1 MLIASALF
9 ATGAQ
14 ARSQL
19 ILPYPAD
26 SGLISAGTYDMTG
39 SRLGA
44 AQFEIDTF
52 EDGRVKMTMVTGID
66 DGASNHASIVLEPLD
81 RQRGLRAI
89 EQRSESYDA
98 TGKSLG
104 VLHVDHE
111 KGIGR
116 CIPADPEE
124 PAESM
129 TLPEEEKIAN
139 VALNLLFSP
148 MALGQSDSMDFQIFL
163 CNGGPRLIAFSA
175 AKVPR
180 VDADPTARIVEIRY
194 EPNLGPALQWL
205 AASWLPQ
212 FSFWLDGDG
221 NYLAH
226 RISLYTQGP
235 EVLVVRDGIS
245 PKTLTPSH

>member
-1 MLIASALF
+1 MLMASALF
-9 ATGAQ
+9 ATGAH

-26 SGLISAGTYDMTG
+26 SGLISAATYDMTG

-44 AQFEIDTF
+44 AQFEIETF
-52 EDGRVKMTMVTGID
+52 EDGRVEMTMVTGID
-66 DGASNHASIVLEPLD
+66 NGASNHASILLEPID
-81 RQRGLRAI
+81 QRSGLRAV

-98 TGKSLG
+98 AGRSLG

-116 CIPADPEE
+116 CIPADQKK
-124 PAESM
+124 PAQSM
-129 TLPEEEKIAN
+129 TLPEQERIAN

-148 MALGQSDSMDFQIFL
+148 MALGQSESMDFQIFL
-163 CNGGPRLIAFSA
+163 CEGGPRLIAFSA
-175 AKVPR
+175 VTVPR

-205 AASWLPQ
+205 ASSWLPK
-212 FSFWLDGDG
+212 FSFWLDGHG

-245 PKTLTPSH
+245 PKTLTPAP